1 MQGGGNLFSLIISF
15 INSQKSKSKLMEFTK
30 TDNLSDILFEAIVLE
45 CIWGIVY
52 RLSHI

>member
-1 MQGGGNLFSLIISF
+1 MQGGGNLSSLIISF

-30 TDNLSDILFEAIVLE
+30 TDNLSDILFEAID
-45 CIWGIVY
+45 IIMHWGIVY